1 MKAATTPMEYI
12 RKVLQNHGRGVITDA
27 ELAAAVFPALSD
39 SNLRD
44 FLIMVSPAVLQV
56 LTLEALAAPRTEED
70 WRQLRLVAAVSIP
83 TEGEGWRR
91 SDGDHRTRYRRGVES
106 LRRHVEAK
114 LNNGKAA

>member
-1 MKAATTPMEYI
+1 MTPMEYI
-12 RKVLQNHGRGVITDA
+12 RKVLQNHGRGVIFDA

-56 LTLEALAAPRTEED
+56 LTREALAAPRTEEQ
-70 WRQLRLVAAVSIP
+70 WREIRLVGGGSIP
-83 TEGEGWRR
+83 TDGEGLRR
-91 SDGDHRTRYRRGVES
+91 SDGDYKSRYRKGVES

-114 LNNGKAA
+114 LTDRAA